1 MFDNQKLSKAMNSL
15 KKGNKDAIEIIFDQ
29 TNRLVYYQVFGIVK
43 DHNLTEDLMQDV
55 YMKVIKKIDSYQDN
69 YYPKAWILTIARNE
83 ALNVIKKRQR
93 EVLVT
98 DDKISFI
105 EADSQSETPLIDL
118 AHEVLDE
125 QSFLIVM
132 YCVVENKT
140 RREVGEMLNL
150 STSGVTFKLNEAL
163 TKLRGYLEG
172 GAKNDK

>member
-15 KKGNKDAIEIIFDQ
+15 KKGNKDAIEVIYDQ
-29 TNRLVYYQVFGIVK
+29 TSRLVYYQVYQICH

-55 YMKVIKKIDSYQDN
+55 YMKVVNRIDSYQDQQS
-69 YYPKAWILTIARNE
+69 PKAWILMIARNE
-83 ALNVIKKRQR
+83 TLNLIKKRQR
-93 EVLVT
+93 EVIIE
-98 DDKISFI
+98 DNKISFI
-105 EADSQSETPLIDL
+105 QAEEVEQTPLINL

-140 RREVGEMLNL
+140 RREVGEIFNL

-172 GAKNDK
+172 GANQ